1 MHLIAFAHVS
11 LIPKIRN
18 GTSHKL
24 SQGFM
29 NFVGNKGGV
38 AISMTINDK
47 VLLIRN
53 IAFSI
58 C

>member
-1 MHLIAFAHVS
+1 
-11 LIPKIRN
+11 
-18 GTSHKL
+18 
-24 SQGFM
+24 M

-47 VLLIRN
+47 VLLIIN